1 MNTLRAAKYGSQAV
15 DKPKVRVHLWDQMV
29 LIGIA
34 LAAFYTIFDSVLY
47 IFLSYD
53 VDFFGRLFGPD
64 ISVIWTRLTILA
76 LLLLLGSHAQFTI
89 NQRKAAEEALRK
101 SEEKYRTIIETTED
115 GYYEVDAS
123 GKLVFFNDAM
133 SKILGYTRQ
142 ELSGI
147 DSRIPLDPV
156 SRRRVVRAFRT
167 VFKTGK
173 PIKALGW
180 ELIRKDDSRCFVETS
195 VSLLKDIKGKTAG
208 FSGFMRDVTER
219 KKAEALQQ
227 AKISAE
233 AANRAKSDFI
243 AKMSHEIRT
252 PLNSIIGMVE
262 LMLDTNLKPQQ
273 RQDLDVVIS
282 AAYAL
287 LAIINNVLDFSKIE
301 AGKLDLEET
310 AFDPREILE
319 ESIRIMAMRCQ
330 MKGLELICRV
340 SQNVP
345 STLHGDPARLRQV
358 LLNLVDNAYKFTDKG
373 EVVVSM
379 ECETDCDPDCI
390 LHVSVMDTGPGIPKY
405 KQPDI
410 FNAFAQADAV
420 TSRQYGGA
428 GLGLAVSDQLVRLMG
443 GAIWVQ
449 SDTGKGC
456 SFHFT
461 CRFRGITG
469 KMDRVDRLSDP
480 ALEGKKVLVV
490 DDNSVNCRTL
500 KELFESWGMKPDA
513 ALGAEEAKQAIR
525 RNVTPSQSYGLV
537 LMDVSL
543 PGQSGI
549 ELVHWINRQLGVDL
563 PIIAMMTYP
572 DLQLKTDYT
581 ALGITSVLM
590 KPVRPS
596 ELLKMFSAILN
607 PEPFRTGNRV
617 SSPNEKITRHRH
629 PLHILVAEDTPFNQ
643 KFINRLLERWG
654 HHTVIVENGH
664 QVLEMLPLDDFD
676 LVLMDVQMP
685 EMDGYETTRAIRK
698 AEAANEKEVH
708 IPIVAMTAHAI
719 KGDRERCLEAGMD
732 EYLSKPIS
740 SGKLYDMI
748 KKIGAEVSGR
758 RKPGASRQNAVRDLF
773 HPPGIDKNVI
783 KDAFDQDW
791 DFFREVVDLFVTDY
805 PQMIEGLKAMLASGD
820 AVAFSRYAHSI
831 KGMVGLFKAE
841 ETSHL
846 SQTLEI
852 KGKTGNLN
860 GLSQIVDDLSDSL
873 DRLKDTLLKIA
884 DDQETNVEK

>member
-1 MNTLRAAKYGSQAV
+1 
-15 DKPKVRVHLWDQMV
+15 
-29 LIGIA
+29 
-34 LAAFYTIFDSVLY
+34 
-47 IFLSYD
+47 
-53 VDFFGRLFGPD
+53 
-64 ISVIWTRLTILA
+64 
-76 LLLLLGSHAQFTI
+76 LLLLGSHAQFTI
-89 NQRKAAEEALRK
+89 NQRKYTEEALRE

-115 GYYEVDAS
+115 GYFEVDTS
-123 GKLVFFNDAM
+123 GKLVFFNDALCN
-133 SKILGYTRQ
+133 ILGYSGQ
-142 ELSGI
+142 ELSGM
-147 DSRIPLDPV
+147 DSRIPLDPE
-156 SRRRVVRAFRT
+156 SNRRVVRAFKT
-167 VFKTGK
+167 VFKTGQPVK
-173 PIKALGW
+173 SLGW
-180 ELIRKDDSRCFVETS
+180 ELIRKDGSRRYVESS
-195 VSLLKDIKGKTAG
+195 VSLVKGIKGKKTG

-219 KKAEALQQ
+219 KKAEVLQQ
-227 AKISAE
+227 AKHSAE
-233 AANRAKSDFI
+233 AANRAKSEFI

-262 LMLDTNLKPQQ
+262 LLLDTDLKPQQ

-282 AAYAL
+282 AAHAL

-310 AFDPREILE
+310 AFDPQEILE
-319 ESIRIMAMRCQ
+319 ESLQIMAMRCHA
-330 MKGLELICRV
+330 KGLELVCRV
-340 SQNVP
+340 AQNVP
-345 STLHGDPARLRQV
+345 RILHGDPARFRQV

-379 ECETDCDPDCI
+379 ESESDHGPDCI
-390 LHVSVMDTGPGIPKY
+390 LHVAVMDTGPGIPKY

-420 TSRQYGGA
+420 TSRRYGGA

-443 GAIWVQ
+443 GDMWVQ

-456 SFHFT
+456 RFHFT
-461 CRFRGITG
+461 CHFKGITDQ
-469 KMDRVDRLSDP
+469 MDGVDRLSDP
-480 ALEGKKVLVV
+480 ALEGKSVLVV

-500 KELFESWGMKPDA
+500 VELFESWGMKPDG
-513 ALGAEEAKQAIR
+513 ALGAEEAKLAIR
-525 RNVTPSQSYGLV
+525 RNATPARPPYSLV

-543 PGQSGI
+543 PGHSGI
-549 ELVHWINRQLGVDL
+549 ELVHWINRQEGAVL
-563 PIIAMMTYP
+563 PIIAMITYP
-572 DLQLKTDYT
+572 ELELQTDYV
-581 ALGITSVLM
+581 ALGFASVLM

-596 ELLKMFSAILN
+596 ELLKTLSAILN
-607 PEPFRTGNRV
+607 PEPVRTGNHV
-617 SSPNEKITRHRH
+617 SSSNEKITRHLH

-654 HHTVIVENGH
+654 HKSVIVENGH
-664 QVLEMLPLDDFD
+664 QVLEMLPQHDFD
-676 LVLMDVQMP
+676 LILMDVQMP
-685 EMDGYETTRAIRK
+685 EMDGYEATRAIRK
-698 AEAANEKEVH
+698 AEAANEKKVH

-719 KGDRERCLEAGMD
+719 KGDRELCLEAGMD

-740 SGKLYDMI
+740 SGKLYDII

-758 RKPGASRQNAVRDLF
+758 RKPEGGRQSAARELF
-773 HPPGIDKNVI
+773 HPPGIDKIVI
-783 KDAFDQDW
+783 KEAFDQDW

-805 PQMIEGLKAMLASGD
+805 PQMIKGLKAMLASGD

-846 SQTLEI
+846 AQTLES

-860 GLSQIVDDLSDSL
+860 GLSQIVENLSGSL

-884 DDQETNVEK
+884 GDQETNVGK